1 MGHVNFVQEPIP
13 HADIKKWK
21 NKMTGKIEGRHRE
34 ELGTMKVPKKKKES
48 PKAGPKAGRPA
59 GGWSS

>member
-34 ELGTMKVPKKKKES
+34 ELGTMKVPKKKKL
-48 PKAGPKAGRPA
+48 ARPKAGRPA
-59 GGWSS
+59 GSWTN